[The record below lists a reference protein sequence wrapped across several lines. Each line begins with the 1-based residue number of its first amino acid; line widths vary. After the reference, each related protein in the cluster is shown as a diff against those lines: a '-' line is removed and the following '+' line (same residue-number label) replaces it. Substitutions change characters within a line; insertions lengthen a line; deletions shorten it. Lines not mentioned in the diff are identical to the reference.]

1 MDHMVALLL
10 VFIILR
16 DESKKDIA
24 AIYVRVPMFFTN
36 VFYILPMFSSK
47 SILVFIITSVI
58 HLESTF
64 VYGVSVLIHFFLT
77 CSSPFPNTIY

>member
-1 MDHMVALLL
+1 MDHMVALFL

-36 VFYILPMFSSK
+36 VFYILPTFSSN

-64 VYGVSVLIHFFLT
+64 VYGVSVLIHFF
-77 CSSPFPNTIY
+77 

>member
-36 VFYILPMFSSK
+36 VFYILPTFSSN